1 MVSNSIINL
10 PFIVIKKAYLA
21 KTHSIPL
28 LDTGRMKPDI
38 IAPGASV
45 LTAYAHVNGKTVQEY
60 GTSVA
65 GPIVAG
71 NGALVRQYFEEGRLP
86 CKNKNCKVDPSGSLV
101 KAVLLNSA
109 RPLKQVQVV
118 KPWLEKRLLEE
129 LNQYD
134 NNQGMGLIQL
144 DKTLPIPG
152 HNTINAIVRNNVI
165 IQDRTVHDI
174 FIKATPGKCKFDS
187 YKRDF
192 SATLSWYDPPGAMS
206 CAKCLLNDLDMM
218 VHQVTRKGIVKG
230 STGISAN
237 GSNGKDSDN
246 NVERIR
252 FKMKGARIYRIR
264 ILASNLS
271 SSEAKFSMIA
281 SGCFKEITNSAFWKK

>member
-10 PFIVIKKAYLA
+10 PIIVLKVYAT
-21 KTHSIPL
+21 KTHSLSPL
-28 LDTGRMKPDI
+28 NAGRMKPDLV
-38 IAPGASV
+38 APGASV
-45 LTAYAHVNGKTVQEY
+45 LTAFAHVNGKTVQEY

-71 NGALVRQYFEEGRLP
+71 NGALIRQYFEEGRLP
-86 CKNKNCKVDPSGSLV
+86 CKTKNCKVDPSGSLV

-118 KPWLEKRLLEE
+118 KPWMEKRLLEV
-129 LNQYD
+129 LNEYD

-152 HNTINAIVRNNVI
+152 HNNLNAIIRNNMTI
-165 IQDRTVHDI
+165 KDRTVHDI
-174 FIKATPGKCKFDS
+174 FIKATPNNCQFDS

-218 VHQVTRKGIVKG
+218 VHWVTNRGMVKAT
-230 STGISAN
+230 SGISAN

-252 FKMKGARIYRIR
+252 FKMKGRRIYRIR

-271 SSEAKFSMIA
+271 TSEAKFSMIA
-281 SGCFKEITNSAFWKK
+281 SGCFKEVTNPALRKK